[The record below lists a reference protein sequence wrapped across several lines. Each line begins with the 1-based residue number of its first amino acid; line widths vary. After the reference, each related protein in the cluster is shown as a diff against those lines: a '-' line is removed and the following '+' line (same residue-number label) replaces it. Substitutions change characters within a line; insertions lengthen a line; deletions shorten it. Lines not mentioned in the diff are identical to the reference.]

1 MQNLITQATDSFLS
15 SFVIKSKEMML
26 EFLLSLIEMINT
38 HLMNLFETPIIRDFV
53 SMGTTIGRFLFAAT
67 LIILLIDIVEEAGS
81 MKNDQF
87 KAIEWPTIFFNM
99 VKAVVFIEA
108 APQLSIIALRMISIS
123 VGEFDPSPYL
133 NSIINMDINMF
144 GMAIAIIAVGG
155 FTLLT
160 ILRFGAILI
169 QAFSVFLYVPDIVR
183 GHTTSM
189 GTWIRQTVA
198 ILLTYFLQYVLFFIG
213 LVSYFNTE
221 TITAYLLWLTMLYV
235 SKYLDKFGMSSGIK
249 GVVSSGVSVA
259 QSAKSAMT
267 LLGG

>member
-15 SFVIKSKEMML
+15 SFVIKIKEMML

-123 VGEFDPSPYL
+123 VGEFDPAPLFECNYQYGHQHVWYGHC
-133 NSIINMDINMF
+133 NYCGRWIYITYDT
-144 GMAIAIIAVGG
+144 
-155 FTLLT
+155 TLW
-160 ILRFGAILI
+160 R
-169 QAFSVFLYVPDIVR
+169 D
-183 GHTTSM
+183 
-189 GTWIRQTVA
+189 
-198 ILLTYFLQYVLFFIG
+198 
-213 LVSYFNTE
+213 FN
-221 TITAYLLWLTMLYV
+221 
-235 SKYLDKFGMSSGIK
+235 
-249 GVVSSGVSVA
+249 SGV
-259 QSAKSAMT
+259 
-267 LLGG
+267 